1 MECAACGG
9 DNREGASFC
18 RHCGAPLAEVPEID
32 ASVAVEAV
40 DAGLEE
46 PHAEAEELAPDKE
59 EAKVLPEVESAEP
72 PPAEATSGAEEPLE
86 LPDAPESEP
95 DEAGLDVATATAESR
110 ESPPGE
116 PEPDLEEPGIVLDA
130 GEDQPGIEIELPTA
144 LEGPALS
151 TPEGPALSTPEGPAL
166 STPEGPDEGAEGAE
180 VELPVRWPELDELLP
195 VRPPPIDVDEADQPL
210 PVEIA
215 QSLAPLEPGTLIA
228 DRYLVVEV
236 RDGGEDETLYH
247 ARDLLSCWHCGYE
260 ANASDDSFCAQCG
273 ASLDRRPDVSLL
285 EVMDEEAGPSSGKE
299 VAKRLTYEGRSF
311 LVLVEPVQEP
321 EASVPD
327 EQQSIRLIAG
337 QSSDAGQLRELD
349 EDSLLALTLSPT
361 YESRTGPVLGLFAV
375 ADGMGGHEGG
385 DVASKMALQVLTQ
398 EVLLAIILPELAG
411 EPLPEDEVV
420 DRLRQAT
427 IAAND
432 AVYLARQ
439 KRGNDMGTTLTTALV
454 RDDALFLAHVG
465 DCRAY
470 LWNAEGLAQLTAD
483 HSLVASMVASGQAVP
498 EDIYTHPQRSI
509 IYRCIG
515 DQPLVD
521 VDTDVQTLSPGDR
534 IVVCCD
540 GLWEMIR
547 DDGIEDVLMQEGDP
561 QAACELLVSRANLA
575 GGDDNISVIV
585 VQVEA
590 V

>member
-18 RHCGAPLAEVPEID
+18 RHCGSPLTELPEVEAP
-32 ASVAVEAV
+32 SAVETV
-40 DAGLEE
+40 DAE
-46 PHAEAEELAPDKE
+46 PKQPPTEAEELPPDVP
-59 EAKVLPEVESAEP
+59 EAEAMPEVELAEP
-72 PPAEATSGAEEPLE
+72 LFEEPAYEAEVPREVHEAPEAAAEEIWLE
-86 LPDAPESEP
+86 EAAGTAGPE
-95 DEAGLDVATATAESR
+95 G
-110 ESPPGE
+110 SPPGE
-116 PEPDLEEPGIVLDA
+116 PEPDLEAAGITLDTDAEGTGSEPEPA
-130 GEDQPGIEIELPTA
+130 GAVEEPALRT

-151 TPEGPALSTPEGPAL
+151 TPEGPG
-166 STPEGPDEGAEGAE
+166 EGAEGTEA
-180 VELPVRWPELDELLP
+180 ELPPLWPELDELIP
-195 VRPPPIDVDEADQPL
+195 VAPPPIGVEEADLTL
-210 PVEIA
+210 PSEEA
-215 QSLAPLEPGTLIA
+215 ESLTPLETGTLIA

-236 RDGGEDETLYH
+236 LDEGEDEILYH
-247 ARDLLSCWHCGYE
+247 VRDLLSCWHCGYE
-260 ANASDDSFCAQCG
+260 ANAPDDVFCAQCG

-285 EVMDEEAGPSSGKE
+285 EVMDGKAEPSSGE
-299 VAKRLTYEGRSF
+299 DVAARLAHEDRLF
-311 LVLVEPVQEP
+311 LVLVEPAQEP
-321 EASVPD
+321 EASAPD
-327 EQQSIRLIAG
+327 EAQSIRLVTG

-349 EDSLLALTLSPT
+349 EDSLLALSLSPT

-385 DVASKMALQVLTQ
+385 EIASKMALQVLTR
-398 EVLLAIILPELAG
+398 EALLAIILPELAG

-420 DRLRQAT
+420 ERLRQAT

-454 RDDALFLAHVG
+454 RDDVLFLAHVG

-470 LWNAEGLAQLTAD
+470 LWNADGLAQLTVD
-483 HSLVASMVASGQAVP
+483 HSLVASMVASGQAEPGDV
-498 EDIYTHPQRSI
+498 YTHPQRSI

-515 DQPLVD
+515 DQPVVE
-521 VDTDVQTLSPGDR
+521 VDTDVRTLSPGDR

-547 DDGIEDVLMQEGDP
+547 NEGIEDALLQEGDP